1 MNKPWVHEDLLEFVT
16 NLSDMNCS
24 ATISDGVM
32 TLEDGTQINLYSLV
46 DQTVGETMNIRFE
59 IMCNLDGD
67 IPEMDALKIEEHL
80 YYLMENI
87 LGVDCGISVIK
98 ADEDVEI
105 L

>member
-1 MNKPWVHEDLLEFVT
+1 
-16 NLSDMNCS
+16 
-24 ATISDGVM
+24 
-32 TLEDGTQINLYSLV
+32 
-46 DQTVGETMNIRFE
+46 MNIRFE

-67 IPEMDALKIEEHL
+67 IPEMDAIKIEEHL

-87 LGVDCGISVIK
+87 LGVDCGISIIK

>member
-1 MNKPWVHEDLLEFVT
+1 MDDDEVT
-16 NLSDMNCS
+16 PTCVICGDPLIDDDDDVCEYCDIEMMMICDFGFQE
-24 ATISDGVM
+24 ID
-32 TLEDGTQINLYSLV
+32 
-46 DQTVGETMNIRFE
+46 MNIRFE